1 MGFHYILNP
10 PCSYG
15 WGQKKINGIY
25 AKGNNSSITDY
36 HTIVIYIQYN
46 FPETPSSGYLVMAE
60 DGKTDGQKDGR
71 TTPNQYPSAFGQDIR
86 QIPLIL
92 KPHFWTWTCPYQMV

>member
-15 WGQKKINGIY
+15 WGQKKINETY
-25 AKGNNSSITDY
+25 AKGNNSSITDN
-36 HTIVIYIQYN
+36 HTIVMYIQYN
-46 FPETPSSGYLVMAE
+46 FHETPSSGYLVMAE
-60 DGKTDGQKDGR
+60 DGKTDGWKE
-71 TTPNQYPSAFGQDIR
+71 GQRQTNIPLPLVGDIR

-92 KPHFWTWTCPYQMV
+92 KPPFWTWTCPYQMV